1 MRVSNWSSDV
11 VSPDLPES
19 RLGRARIA
27 VGYQKAIR
35 PGGFASVRIVSG
47 TTQAPLLPES
57 AVQSDEKG
65 NYVYV
70 INGQNEAERR
80 AVTVGQVSSEGV
92 AMTKGLTG
100 RENVVLSA
108 GAFLNSGKQV
118 RTHLQKADR

>member
-1 MRVSNWSSDV
+1 M
-11 VSPDLPES
+11 
-19 RLGRARIA
+19 ARIA
-27 VGYQKAIR
+27 LGYQKAIR

-80 AVTVGQVSSEGV
+80 AVTVGQVSREGL
-92 AMTKGLTG
+92 AITKGFTG
-100 RENVVLSA
+100 RENVLFSS
-108 GAFLNSGKQV
+108 GAFLTPG
-118 RTHLQKADR
+118 QKVWPPP